1 VDHGAFKRDRQELH
15 MSLAMVAADRRRS
28 APLTLQSNAFVS
40 VLDTGDS
47 FNGMLAN
54 VSDGGAQLRLD
65 RSVPLSSLLKIEC
78 ADFFLLGDVVSCE
91 AVRGD
96 WVVAIQVEHGMYGL
110 KALADA
116 IRKSWVE

>member
-1 VDHGAFKRDRQELH
+1 MALSTAIAKNCT
-15 MSLAMVAADRRRS
+15 MSLALVAADRRQS
-28 APLTLQSNAFVS
+28 GPLALQSNAFIN

-54 VSDGGAQLRLD
+54 VSEGGAQLRLD

-91 AVRGD
+91 AGRGD
-96 WVVAIQVEHGMYGL
+96 WVVAIHVEHGMYGL